1 MSTIPKRCGACAFRP
16 RGGIRSGD
24 RTEGSDALAAKGAE
38 NERAA
43 RIGMADTKH
52 HHHVRMIW
60 TGSGGVGTTSYRSY
74 GRDYALMADG
84 KATLKGSADPQ
95 YRGDAALWNPEE
107 LLLASLSAC
116 HQLWYLHLCA
126 SAGVVVRAYEDRAE
140 STMVVHPD
148 GSGEFISVLLRP
160 AVTIAVGSDRER
172 ALALHADAANMCFIA
187 RSVKFPV
194 AHEPTIEFERAAP

>member
-1 MSTIPKRCGACAFRP
+1 
-16 RGGIRSGD
+16 
-24 RTEGSDALAAKGAE
+24 
-38 NERAA
+38 
-43 RIGMADTKH
+43 MADTKH
-52 HHHVRMIW
+52 HYHVRMIW
-60 TGSGGVGTTSYRSY
+60 TGSRGVGTTSYRSY
-74 GRDYALMADG
+74 GRDYDVMADG
-84 KATLKGSADPQ
+84 KATMKGSADPQ

-140 STMVVHPD
+140 GTMLVHSD

-160 AVTIAVGSDRER
+160 SVTIAVGADRER
-172 ALALHADAANMCFIA
+172 ALGLHADAANMCFIA

-194 AHEPTIEFERAAP
+194 THEPTIEVERAAS